1 MIDYIPILKLGYFTL
16 SLLCKIGGAV
26 HNANETLIMNFDQVA
41 QLTSQNYK
49 LGTPYNNRTRIYNYI
64 TLAKALEN
72 LNDPSRSHANK
83 ELFLSDNDEET
94 KKLLSVIRK
103 GIAEY
108 TGNDSVDV
116 RLRGKEDK
124 SFTAWVSLKEGRGEL
139 KFDNSFPGKALKDS
153 NLKIGAFTLVSPE
166 DKRLVR
172 VSQSD
177 DDVRLYQIL
186 NESCIIKFNWKVGDR
201 DCSIA
206 LNISGNGNI
215 FCTDLSDN
223 ISPEDFEENKAVKIK
238 IGYYENKKMDKYN
251 DMTLAKLVSLASNL
265 QGIEREVI
273 TINPSTGV
281 TNASA
286 QNVSESQHSQNIK

>member
-1 MIDYIPILKLGYFTL
+1 M
-16 SLLCKIGGAV
+16 
-26 HNANETLIMNFDQVA
+26 HNANETLIMNFDQVP
-41 QLTSQNYK
+41 QLTPKIYK
-49 LGTPYNNRTRIYNYI
+49 LGTPYNNRTRIYEYI

-94 KKLLSVIRK
+94 KKFLSVIRK

-124 SFTAWVSLKEGRGEL
+124 SFTAWVSLKEGRGES

-153 NLKIGAFTLVSPE
+153 NPKIKAFTLVSPE

-177 DDVRLYQIL
+177 DGVRLYQIL
-186 NESCIIKFNWKVGDR
+186 NDSCIIKFNWKVGDR

-206 LNISGNGNI
+206 LNISGNGNV

-281 TNASA
+281 TSASA